1 MKQLFTLFFLTF
13 SFLVFSQESVS
24 YKKNCK
30 DLLLKSGQS
39 FLDLKN
45 DESIRF
51 ANEALSLATHNN
63 DNEFAAKAYNLIGL
77 NYADFSDLSKAI
89 EAYKSGIERANATNN
104 DTIKSWLTNNLANTY
119 CYNELDFN
127 EGVKYYKLALK
138 YAQKLNDDS
147 EVVFTK
153 LNLVS
158 ALFRV
163 ANYDEGIV
171 YLVDSKDFVEN
182 NDNLEAKISFN
193 SLYAD
198 YYNNAQN
205 DFNKADFYYQ
215 NAFNLSNQNDVE
227 YIKSHIADLY
237 NDISNFYSKHKNYEK
252 AFYYLQK
259 SDSLNNSIYNSERI
273 SKVAKESN
281 EVDKSEIER
290 NLFLANQ
297 DKLIQEEKLRDSKL
311 IVTLFIVIFSILMML
326 LFSTYR
332 NNRLKKETNI
342 ELKKANEEL
351 IKAKEEAEQAS
362 NIKSQFISTI
372 SHELRTP
379 LYGVIGTTDIIEEEH
394 PELANSSHLKALKFS
409 ANYLLSL
416 VNDILKVYK
425 IEENKVILEDNIFN
439 LVDVIENIKESLET
453 ISRKNNNKIHVLVD
467 AAIPEFLIGDKIRLS
482 QIIINL
488 MSNSLKFT
496 HNGKVTIT
504 ADLEKKENGL
514 FHIKFKVIDTGIGIP
529 KKYQESVFDKF
540 VQIERR
546 EDDYQGTGLG
556 LTIVKKLIGLFNG
569 KISLE
574 SEEGKGTTFT
584 FVIPLKSGVDEA
596 KQFIQEVEVDL
607 SESKSYKVLVVEDN
621 KINQIVTKRLL
632 ENHKFE
638 CEIVDDGFQAIDIL
652 EEKEFDAILMD
663 INMPKINGFETTKII
678 RKKGYTIPVIAVTA
692 FEKQEIVDKAREAQ
706 INDVIAKPFEAYKLF
721 RMIRKYVENSED
733 TKDEL
738 NA

>member
-1 MKQLFTLFFLTF
+1 MKQIFTLISLII
-13 SFLVFSQESVS
+13 SCLVFPQDQVS
-24 YKKNCK
+24 YKITCK
-30 DLLLKSGQS
+30 DLLSKSGQS

-51 ANEALSLATHNN
+51 ANEALSLAIHNN

-77 NYADFSDLSKAI
+77 NYADFSDVSKAV
-89 EAYKSGIERANATNN
+89 EAYKNGLQQANLTKN
-104 DTIKSWLTNNLANTY
+104 DTIKSWLTNNLANAY
-119 CYNELDFN
+119 CYNELDYN
-127 EGVKYYKLALK
+127 EGIKYYKLALQ
-138 YAQKLNDDS
+138 YAEKLKNKS
-147 EVVFTK
+147 EIAFTK

-163 ANYDEGIV
+163 ANYQEGLFF
-171 YLVDSKDFVEN
+171 LVDTKDFVDN
-182 NDNLEAKISFN
+182 NDDLEAKLTFH

-198 YYNNAQN
+198 YYNNSQN
-205 DFNKADFYYQ
+205 DYEKANFYYQ
-215 NAFNLSNQNDVE
+215 KAYNLSKKNNTE
-227 YIKSHIADLY
+227 FINSHIANLY
-237 NDISNFYSKHKNYEK
+237 SDIAKFYSKHKKFEE

-259 SDSLNNSIYNSERI
+259 SDSLNSVIYNSERI
-273 SKVAKESN
+273 SKVAKVTK
-281 EVDKSEIER
+281 EVDKSEVER
-290 NLFLANQ
+290 NLFKANQ
-297 DKLIQEEKLRDSKL
+297 EKLIQAERLKDTKI
-311 IVTLFIVIFSILMML
+311 IVTLFIIIFSILMML

-332 NNRLKKETNI
+332 NNRLRKDKNV
-342 ELKKANEEL
+342 ELKKANEQL
-351 IKAKEEAEQAS
+351 KLAKEEAEKAS

-394 PELANSSHLKALKFS
+394 PELSNSTHLKALKFS

-453 ISRKNNNKIHVLVD
+453 ISRKNNNKINVLVD
-467 AAIPEFLIGDKIRLS
+467 TAIPEFLIGDKIRLS

-496 HNGKVTIT
+496 QNGKVTIK
-504 ADLEKKENGL
+504 ADLEKIEDEL
-514 FHIKFKVIDTGIGIP
+514 YFIKFKVIDTGIGIP

-556 LTIVKKLIGLFNG
+556 LTIVKKLITLFNG
-569 KISLE
+569 TIALE
-574 SEEGKGTTFT
+574 SEQGKGATFT
-584 FVIPLKSGVDEA
+584 FIIPLKSGVEQA
-596 KQFIQEVEVDL
+596 KQFIQNTEVDL
-607 SESKSYKVLVVEDN
+607 SESKTYKVLVVEDN

-638 CEIVDDGFQAIDIL
+638 CEIVDDGYQAIDIL
-652 EEKEFDAILMD
+652 EEQQFDAILMD

-678 RKKGYTIPVIAVTA
+678 RKRGYTIPVIAVTA
-692 FEKQEIVDKAREAQ
+692 FEKQEIIEKAREAQ

-721 RMIRKYVENSED
+721 KMIRKYVENI
-733 TKDEL
+733 KDENEDLL
-738 NA
+738 N

>member
-1 MKQLFTLFFLTF
+1 MKQIFTLFLLLINY
-13 SFLVFSQESVS
+13 LVFSQDQVS
-24 YKKNCK
+24 YKVLCK
-30 DLLLKSGQS
+30 DLLSKSGQS

-51 ANEALSLATHNN
+51 ANEALSLATHNS

-89 EAYKSGIERANATNN
+89 EAYKNGIERANLTNN

-127 EGVKYYKLALK
+127 EGVKYYKIALK
-138 YAQKLNDDS
+138 FAEKLNDDS
-147 EVVFTK
+147 EIVFTK

-163 ANYDEGIV
+163 SNYDEGIV

-205 DFNKADFYYQ
+205 DFTKADFYYQ
-215 NAFNLSNQNDVE
+215 NAVNLSKKNDIE

-237 NDISNFYSKHKNYEK
+237 NDISNFYSKHKDYEK

-259 SDSLNNSIYNSERI
+259 SDSLNKLIYNSDRI
-273 SKVAKESN
+273 SKVAKEGN
-281 EVDKSEIER
+281 EVDKSEVER

-297 DKLIQEEKLRDSKL
+297 EKLLHEEKLKDTKI
-311 IVTLFIVIFSILMML
+311 IVTLFIIIFSILMML

-332 NNRLKKETNI
+332 NNRLKKEKNI
-342 ELKKANEEL
+342 QLKRANEEL
-351 IKAKEEAEQAS
+351 KFAKEEAEKAS

-453 ISRKNNNKIHVLVD
+453 ISRKNNNKINILVD

-496 HNGKVTIT
+496 QNGKITIK
-504 ADLEKKENGL
+504 ADLDRVENDL
-514 FHIKFKVIDTGIGIP
+514 FFIKFKVIDTGIGIP
-529 KKYQESVFDKF
+529 KEYQESVFDKF

-556 LTIVKKLIGLFNG
+556 LTIVKKLITLFKGN
-569 KISLE
+569 ITLE
-574 SEEGKGTTFT
+574 SKEGIGTTFT
-584 FVIPLKSGVDEA
+584 FIIPLKSGVSEA
-596 KQFIQEVEVDL
+596 KQFIQNSEVDL

-632 ENHKFE
+632 ENHKFQ
-638 CEIVDDGFQAIDIL
+638 CEIVDDGYQAIDIL
-652 EEKEFDAILMD
+652 EEQEFDAILMD

-692 FEKQEIVDKAREAQ
+692 FEKQEIIDKAREAQ

-721 RMIRKYVENSED
+721 KMIRKYVENIKDDNED
-733 TKDEL
+733 LL
-738 NA
+738 N